1 MAFIAPPRA
10 AARPC
15 SRPSGTGTMHFGRA
29 SDNCAGREEEGIVKI
44 LSTAACPNPRGWI
57 CSLDAGHFLP
67 TDSRLLTLVQR

>member
-1 MAFIAPPRA
+1 
-10 AARPC
+10 
-15 SRPSGTGTMHFGRA
+15 MHFGRA